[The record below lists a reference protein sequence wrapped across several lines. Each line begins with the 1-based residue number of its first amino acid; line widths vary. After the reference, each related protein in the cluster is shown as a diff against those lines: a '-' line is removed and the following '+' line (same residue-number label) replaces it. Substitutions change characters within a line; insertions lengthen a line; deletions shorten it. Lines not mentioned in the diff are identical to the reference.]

1 MMMMNKIGNKEYT
14 DEQMQ
19 FIEEYKEIIIQMQKY
34 EELLYAELLKDKL
47 NLMNDNDTCQLSE
60 NDQNFL
66 FDYIFND
73 LTIINDKN
81 AENL

>member
-1 MMMMNKIGNKEYT
+1 MMNKIGNKEYT

>member
-1 MMMMNKIGNKEYT
+1 MKQIGNFNYT
-14 DEQMQ
+14 DEQIQ

-47 NLMNDNDTCQLSE
+47 NLMNDNDTCQLSKK
-60 NDQNFL
+60 DQNFL

-73 LTIINDKN
+73 FEITNDEN

>member
-1 MMMMNKIGNKEYT
+1 MKQIGNFNYT
-14 DEQMQ
+14 DEQIQ

-73 LTIINDKN
+73 FEITNDEN